1 MAFRIEPLNR
11 EHDRADFSCG
21 EPELDT
27 YLRERAR
34 KDVERAVAA
43 VFVMTEVI
51 APGKAIGYYSL
62 SSFAIAFSDLPQ
74 PLMKQLPKY
83 PVLPA
88 TLIGRLA
95 RDRRFPGTGSLLLR
109 DALDRSYRQ
118 TASVGSIAVVAE
130 AKNDAAAAFYR
141 AFGFAPLGA
150 NGPRLFL
157 PMRTIEQLMRV

>member
-1 MAFRIEPLNR
+1 MALRIEPLNQG
-11 EHDRADFSCG
+11 HDRADFSCG
-21 EPELDT
+21 EPALDA

-43 VFVMTEVI
+43 VFVMTDEA
-51 APGKAIGYYSL
+51 APAKVIGYYSL

-74 PLMKQLPKY
+74 PMVKKLPKY

-118 TASVGSIAVVAE
+118 TASVGSIAVIAE
-130 AKNDAAAAFYR
+130 ANNDVATAFYR
-141 AFGFAPLGA
+141 SFGFALLG
-150 NGPRLFL
+150 GTERRLFL
-157 PMRTIEQLMRV
+157 PMGTIKQLVRV